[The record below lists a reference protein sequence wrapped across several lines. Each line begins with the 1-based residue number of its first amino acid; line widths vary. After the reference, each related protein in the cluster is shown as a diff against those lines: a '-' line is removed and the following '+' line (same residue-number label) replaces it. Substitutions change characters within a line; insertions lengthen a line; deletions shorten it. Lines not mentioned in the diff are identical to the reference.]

1 MNKESNPLSLD
12 DFDYELPPELI
23 AQLPGEQRDQ
33 SRLLRV
39 PAKANT
45 FTDLKFFNLPAQFRA
60 GDLLVL
66 NNTKVFPARLYAKKE
81 SGGRAEILAERLLD
95 GMQVKAQIKASR
107 SPQVGGR
114 LLIAE
119 GVQATVIGRE
129 EAFFI
134 LQFEAQST
142 LAEIFDRYGH
152 MPLPPYIERQDDATD
167 RERYQT
173 VYAEQ
178 LGAVAAPTAG
188 LHFTPDLL
196 QEIEALGVTIAYITL
211 HVGAGTYKPV
221 KVTNVEEHKMHAE
234 HIEVNSEV
242 CRQVRATRAAGGRVF
257 AVGTTC
263 VRALESAAQQT
274 SAGLGELRPYTGYT
288 DIFIYPGY
296 QFQVVDG
303 LITNFHLPR
312 STLLMLVS
320 ALAGQETIAKAYR
333 YAVEQRYRFFSYGDA
348 MLILTLVD
356 HGNSKFYN

>member
-1 MNKESNPLSLD
+1 MNKKTNPLSLD
-12 DFDYELPPELI
+12 DFDYELPSELI

-33 SRLLRV
+33 SRLLIV
-39 PAKANT
+39 PAHAHT
-45 FTDLKFFNLPAQFRA
+45 FTDLKFFNLSAQLKA

-66 NNTKVFPARLYAKKE
+66 NNTKVFPARLHAKKE
-81 SGGRAEILAERLLD
+81 SGGQAEILAERLLD
-95 GMQVKAQIKASR
+95 GMQVKAQVKASR
-107 SPQVGGR
+107 SPKVGGR

-129 EAFFI
+129 DAFFI
-134 LQFEAQST
+134 LQFEAQCS
-142 LAEIFDRYGH
+142 LAEIFNQYGH
-152 MPLPPYIERQDDATD
+152 MPLPPYIEREDAAAD

-173 VYAEQ
+173 VYAEA

-188 LHFTPDLL
+188 LHFTPELL
-196 QEIEALGVTIAYITL
+196 HEIETLGVGIAYITL

-221 KVTNVEEHKMHAE
+221 KVSDVEEHKMHAE
-234 HIEVNSEV
+234 HIEVNDQV
-242 CRQVRATRAAGGRVF
+242 CQQVKATRAAGGRVF

-263 VRALESAAQQT
+263 VRALESAAQQ
-274 SAGLGELRPYTGYT
+274 SINAGLAELRPYTGDT

-296 QFQVVDG
+296 QFQVIDG

-333 YAVEQRYRFFSYGDA
+333 HAVEQRYRFFSYGDA
-348 MLILTLVD
+348 MLILT
-356 HGNSKFYN
+356 